1 MPGTNDREPSDA
13 ERAPASR
20 VGDELQKQI
29 DDGETDPE
37 RAEAAAEAEAER
49 KGWDQ
54 EQTAREGADA
64 TKP

>member
-37 RAEAAAEAEAER
+37 RAEAAEEAEAER

-54 EQTAREGADA
+54 EQTAREGAEASGD
-64 TKP
+64 